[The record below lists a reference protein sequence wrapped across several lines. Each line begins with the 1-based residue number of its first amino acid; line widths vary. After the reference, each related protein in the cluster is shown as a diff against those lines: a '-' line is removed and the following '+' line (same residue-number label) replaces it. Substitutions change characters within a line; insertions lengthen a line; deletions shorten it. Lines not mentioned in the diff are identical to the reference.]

1 MPSKHRNKP
10 DKQRKRAPKEKRAA
24 GEAFD
29 DIEQEIVSADESAAA
44 AVPASA
50 SPEKPAP
57 VGRKKTRSGK
67 EIERRA
73 SFHAFKA
80 PEQA

>member
-1 MPSKHRNKP
+1 MDYLGQDFLTSEYDSMSVDAILAEFKA
-10 DKQRKRAPKEKRAA
+10 QSAA
-24 GEAFD
+24 GRRGRLG
-29 DIEQEIVSADESAAA
+29 AA
-44 AVPASA
+44 
-50 SPEKPAP
+50 AP